1 LDKNGILYTRVSEE
15 IAKRLEDLSAK
26 TKIPKESLI
35 KEILEE
41 HLAEHEAEYLAFER
55 LNYTEETER
64 ILTLYSEVPLY
75 SQNL

>member
-1 LDKNGILYTRVSEE
+1 MRILYTRVPEE
-15 IAKRLEDLSAK
+15 IAKRLEDISAK

-41 HLAEHEAEYLAFER
+41 HLADSEAKYLNLER
-55 LNYTEETER
+55 LNYNKDAER
-64 ILTLYSEVPLY
+64 ILELYSEVPLY

>member
-1 LDKNGILYTRVSEE
+1 MRILYTRVPEE
-15 IAKRLEDLSAK
+15 IAKRLEDISAK

-41 HLAEHEAEYLAFER
+41 HLADSEAKYLNLER
-55 LNYTEETER
+55 LNDNKDAER
-64 ILTLYSEVPLY
+64 ILELYSEVPLY